1 MRYQAARKLFA
12 NNGYLRRIYKVDNED
27 CQPVDGEEHTG
38 NTEQVVEH
46 VEQGEVEAVLVAVLA
61 EVKEGDLGQDQQE
74 AARPPSHKG
83 QERRLPAPV
92 DMVLSRR
99 LGIFFLRGESVNRS
113 KKQLDRKKM
122 TESALSLLSLELP

>member
-27 CQPVDGEEHTG
+27 WQPVDGEEHTG
-38 NTEQVVEH
+38 NTEHVVEH

-61 EVKEGDLGQDQQE
+61 EVKEGDLGQEQQE

-83 QERRLPAPV
+83 
-92 DMVLSRR
+92 
-99 LGIFFLRGESVNRS
+99 
-113 KKQLDRKKM
+113 
-122 TESALSLLSLELP
+122 